1 MTMEIINIKEN
12 AISPSLQGLTPGS
25 VKKPGPRDEQAGRSE
40 AATELLKDVSK
51 GDKGDKGDS
60 EAIKAIVENVNRI
73 IEAMRYNIQFV
84 VDHESGGV
92 TIKVVDGEGNLIRQ
106 IPPEGL
112 AALSSDM
119 RAGLGLLLNRE
130 L

>member
-1 MTMEIINIKEN
+1 MEIINIKES
-12 AISPSLQGLTPGS
+12 AISPSLQGLTPGP
-25 VKKPGPRDEQAGRSE
+25 VKEPGRRDEQAGRSE
-40 AATELLKDVSK
+40 AATELLKDVSE
-51 GDKGDKGDS
+51 GDKGDS
-60 EAIKAIVENVNRI
+60 EAIKAIVESVNRV

-112 AALSSDM
+112 TALLSDTTG
-119 RAGLGLLLNRE
+119 ALGLLLNRE

>member
-1 MTMEIINIKEN
+1 MEITNIKEN
-12 AISPSLQGLTPGS
+12 MISPSLQGLSPGS
-25 VKKPGPRDEQAGRSE
+25 VKKPGQRDEQAGRSE

-51 GDKGDKGDS
+51 GDKGDP
-60 EAIKAIVENVNRI
+60 EAIKAIVENVNRV

-84 VDHESGGV
+84 VDQESGGV
-92 TIKVVDGEGNLIRQ
+92 IIKVVDGEGKLIRQ

-112 AALSSDM
+112 AALSSDTL
-119 RAGLGLLLNRE
+119 AGLGLLLNRE